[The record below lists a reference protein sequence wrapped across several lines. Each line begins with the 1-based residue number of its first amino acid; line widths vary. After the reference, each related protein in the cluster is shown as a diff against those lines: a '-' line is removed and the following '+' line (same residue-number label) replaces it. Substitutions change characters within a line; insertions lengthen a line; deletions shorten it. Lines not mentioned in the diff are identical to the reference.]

1 MGLHILV
8 INSGSSSIKFSLIE
22 VDTHK
27 TIISGLAEKLGLE
40 KAVLHTKYNGETQTV
55 DLEKNNHETALQAIL
70 KTLGEKG
77 LGKEIKA
84 VGHRVVH
91 GGEYFSSSTI
101 ITPEV
106 LSAIEKCVPY
116 APLHNPANLIGITG
130 AMKAVPELT
139 QVAVFDTAFHQ
150 SLPKHA
156 YLYAVPMEWYKEHGV
171 RRYGFHGISYRFVM
185 QEAAKSLQI
194 PVENSAF
201 VCAHLGNGASITA
214 ILNGKSVDTSMGFT
228 PLEGLVMGTRSGDL
242 DPALIGYLS
251 DVLKKEAHEIVD
263 LLNKK
268 SGLVGLS
275 GLSSDMR
282 ELEAASAQGDEKAKM
297 AIEIFV
303 FRLAKYIAAM
313 SVSLPRVDALI
324 FTGGIGENSVS
335 LRKKV
340 IERLAVLG
348 YFIDDA
354 ANSETIRGKAG
365 IISNQQSKKA
375 IVINTNEELMI
386 AMDTAALVAHR

>member
-77 LGKEIKA
+77 LGKDIKA

-106 LSAIEKCVPY
+106 LTAIEKCVPY

-150 SLPKHA
+150 SLPQHA
-156 YLYAVPMEWYKEHGV
+156 YLYAVPMEWYKQHGV

-194 PVENSAF
+194 PLENSAF
-201 VCAHLGNGASITA
+201 VCAHLGNGTSITA

-242 DPALIGYLS
+242 DPALIGYLA
-251 DVLKKEAHEIVD
+251 DVLKKDAHEIVD
-263 LLNKK
+263 MLNKK
-268 SGLVGLS
+268 SGLLGLS

-282 ELEAASAQGDEKAKM
+282 ELEAASANGDERAKM

-324 FTGGIGENSVS
+324 FTGGIGENAVS

-340 IERLAVLG
+340 LDRLAVLG
-348 YFIDDA
+348 YFPDEE
-354 ANSETIRGKAG
+354 ANNQTVRGKAG
-365 IISNQQSKKA
+365 IITNQQSKKA

-386 AMDTAALVAHR
+386 AMDTAALVK

>member
-8 INSGSSSIKFSLIE
+8 INSGSSSIKFSLVE

-27 TIISGLAEKLGLE
+27 TVISGIAEKLGLE
-40 KAVLHTKYNGETQTV
+40 KAVLHTKYNGETQTI
-55 DLEKNNHETALQAIL
+55 DLEKNNHETAMQAIL
-70 KTLGEKG
+70 KTLQEKG

-91 GGEYFSSSTI
+91 GGEYFTSSTI

-106 LSAIEKCVPY
+106 VKAIEKCVPF
-116 APLHNPANLIGITG
+116 APLHNPAHLIGINV
-130 AMKAVPELT
+130 ALQAIPELP

-150 SLPKHA
+150 TLPQHA
-156 YLYAVPMEWYKEHGV
+156 YLYAVPTEWYKEHGV
-171 RRYGFHGISYRFVM
+171 RRYGFHGISYRFVT

-194 PVENSAF
+194 PIDNSAF

-228 PLEGLVMGTRSGDL
+228 PLEGLVMGTRSGDI

-263 LLNKK
+263 MLNKK
-268 SGLVGLS
+268 SGLLGLS
-275 GLSSDMR
+275 GVSNDMR
-282 ELEAASAQGDEKAKM
+282 ELEAAAANGDERAKM

-303 FRLAKYIAAM
+303 FRLAKYVAAM

-324 FTGGIGENSVS
+324 FTGGIGENSVL

-348 YFIDDA
+348 YFIDEE
-354 ANSETIRGKAG
+354 ANGLTTRGKAG
-365 IISNQQSKKA
+365 IITNQQSKKA

-386 AMDTAALVAHR
+386 AMDTATLVAHR

>member
-22 VDTHK
+22 VNTQK

-40 KAVLHTKYNGETQTV
+40 KAILHTKYNGETQTI
-55 DLEKNNHETALQAIL
+55 DLEKNNHETAMQAIL

-77 LGKEIKA
+77 LGKEITA

-106 LSAIEKCVPY
+106 LKAIEKCVPY

-130 AMKAVPELT
+130 ALQAVPELP

-150 SLPKHA
+150 SLPQHA

-194 PVENSAF
+194 PLENSAF

-251 DVLKKEAHEIVD
+251 DVLKKDAHEIVD
-263 LLNKK
+263 MLNKK
-268 SGLVGLS
+268 SGLLGLS
-275 GLSSDMR
+275 GLSNDMR
-282 ELEAASAQGDEKAKM
+282 ELEAASAKGDEHAKM

-324 FTGGIGENSVS
+324 FTGGIGENSAS

-340 IERLAVLG
+340 LERLAVLG
-348 YFIDDA
+348 YFVDEA
-354 ANSETIRGKAG
+354 ANNETTRGKSG
-365 IISNQQSKKA
+365 LISNQQSKKA

-386 AMDTAALVAHR
+386 AMDTAALVKS

>member
-8 INSGSSSIKFSLIE
+8 INSGSSSIKFSLVE

-27 TIISGLAEKLGLE
+27 TVISGIAEKLGLE
-40 KAVLHTKYNGETQTV
+40 KAVLHTKYNGETQTI
-55 DLEKNNHETALQAIL
+55 DLEKNNHETAMQAIL
-70 KTLGEKG
+70 KTLQEKG

-91 GGEYFSSSTI
+91 GGEYFTSSTI

-106 LSAIEKCVPY
+106 VKAIEKCVPF
-116 APLHNPANLIGITG
+116 APLHNPAHLIGINV
-130 AMKAVPELT
+130 ALQAIPELP

-150 SLPKHA
+150 TLPQHA
-156 YLYAVPMEWYKEHGV
+156 YLYAVPTEWYKEHGV
-171 RRYGFHGISYRFVM
+171 RRYGFHGISYRFVT
-185 QEAAKSLQI
+185 QEAPKSLQI
-194 PVENSAF
+194 PIDNSAF

-228 PLEGLVMGTRSGDL
+228 PLEGLVMGTRSGDI

-263 LLNKK
+263 MLNKK
-268 SGLVGLS
+268 SGLLGLS
-275 GLSSDMR
+275 GVSNDMR
-282 ELEAASAQGDEKAKM
+282 ELEAAAANGDERAKM

-303 FRLAKYIAAM
+303 FRLAKYVAAM

-324 FTGGIGENSVS
+324 FTGGIGENSVL

-348 YFIDDA
+348 YFIDEE
-354 ANSETIRGKAG
+354 ANGLTTRGKAG
-365 IISNQQSKKA
+365 IITNQQSKKA

-386 AMDTAALVAHR
+386 AMDTATLVAHR

>member
-27 TIISGLAEKLGLE
+27 TVISGLAEKLGLDT
-40 KAVLHTKYNGETQTV
+40 AVLHTKYNGNTQSIE
-55 DLEKNNHETALQAIL
+55 LEKNDHETAMQAIL
-70 KTLGEKG
+70 KTLQEKG

-106 LSAIEKCVPY
+106 VKAIEKCVPY

-130 AMKAVPELT
+130 ALHAVPELP

-150 SLPKHA
+150 TLPQHA
-156 YLYAVPMEWYKEHGV
+156 YLYAVPTEWYKEHGV
-171 RRYGFHGISYRFVM
+171 RRYGFHGISYRFVT

-194 PVENSAF
+194 PLDNSAF

-228 PLEGLVMGTRSGDL
+228 PLEGLVMGTRSGDI

-263 LLNKK
+263 MLNKK
-268 SGLVGLS
+268 SGLLGLS
-275 GLSSDMR
+275 GVSNDMR
-282 ELEAASAQGDEKAKM
+282 ELEAAAANGDERAKM

-324 FTGGIGENSVS
+324 FTGGIGENSVL

-348 YFIDDA
+348 YFIDEA
-354 ANSETIRGKAG
+354 TNSETMRGKAG
-365 IISNQQSKKA
+365 IITNQQSKKA

-386 AMDTAALVAHR
+386 AMDTAALVKS